1 MRHAAVDG
9 FRAMVHDDFCVV
21 DHALRFQVAADF
33 ADDGAHAYGR
43 YMAGELPFP
52 EQRILRV
59 QRAYDLA
66 SVPAPDALALTGWV
80 QSYESYVRSAWKPFS
95 DVHEHLETLSRL

>member
-1 MRHAAVDG
+1 
-9 FRAMVHDDFCVV
+9 MVHDDFCVA
-21 DHALRFQVAADF
+21 DHVLRFQVAADF

-43 YMAGELPFP
+43 YMAGELSFL

-66 SVPAPDALALTGWV
+66 SVPALDALALTGWA

-95 DVHEHLETLSRL
+95 DVQEHLETLCRPKGFRLVP